1 MTEIERLRLALE
13 SERALVKKIVAD
25 SAAERVRIRALQGEL
40 HEHLAL
46 MIRYLEEETRAGD
59 GISDEH
65 FDGFV
70 AAKSLLVRAAVNAP
84 SWENAQLEMHDL
96 LRNANKVPGLSAELD
111 RVRWERDKAVG
122 LLHMLDR
129 DGARH
134 PDVAEF
140 LDSLVTT

>member
-25 SAAERVRIRALQGEL
+25 SAAERVRIMALQGEL
-40 HEHLAL
+40 HEL
-46 MIRYLEEETRAGD
+46 
-59 GISDEH
+59 
-65 FDGFV
+65 
-70 AAKSLLVRAAVNAP
+70 
-84 SWENAQLEMHDL
+84 WENAQLEMHDL